1 MALMTSL
8 RGLLQRRRAEREI
21 DDELAFHVEMETQ
34 ANVARG
40 MTPAEARRAALR
52 AFGGVTQAKET
63 VRDVRT
69 LGIES
74 VWQDVR
80 HASRTLAAHP
90 RFTLAAAGML
100 ALAIGLTTAMFTIVD
115 ALIVRPVPFRDPDQ
129 LAHLMMGNDRGGRT
143 VVAPAVLNA
152 WRESPAFHAAESA
165 SWDDA
170 LLEAGGTVVTRK
182 LATVTP
188 GVFEMLGG
196 VRPLRGRLF
205 DATDGR
211 AGRSDRVLV
220 SETVWR
226 ALYNADP
233 ALVGQP
239 LVVDGERLTVV
250 GILPAD
256 FRFPS
261 ADTMLWRPT
270 DLSSP
275 GELARAYV
283 RFEPGVPRDEAL
295 RLATMAAQAADA
307 RNAKLQ
313 LRARLYP
320 LADTDAYTTR
330 AVPLLTG
337 GVILVF
343 LVLSANVSSL
353 LLARLAARRREF
365 SMRAAIGAS
374 RGRLIRQALVESG
387 VLGVLGIAI
396 GAGIAWALVSIA
408 RALIPEP
415 LLMQTLNPLN
425 LDQRAL
431 AATSVSGLLAT
442 LAAGFLPAWLGTR
455 VDAGESLRAVDRS
468 RTETRSA
475 RALSR
480 GLLVVEVALACT
492 LLVGATLL
500 TRSFVN
506 LARADRGLDTT
517 NVTTLW
523 LALPASAA
531 SDSAARE
538 LLARNLD
545 GTLRQLPGVRQ
556 AAWSYGLPPGG
567 GMTSHGEWISDLAG
581 APVVEMEIARYMV
594 SQDFFSL
601 YRIPIIGGRG
611 FEASDEYGN
620 VIVSERLAQTLWPAI
635 DPIGRT
641 FRFEKEQ
648 FRVIGLARE
657 IHYPAIDSRGDGPEF
672 YHRYR
677 PIGTPM
683 VSLRCDPG
691 CPDQAV
697 IRHLLA
703 STHPDVRV
711 QDAGPIELEYAAQLA
726 RPRAA
731 AALAVTFAAVAV
743 IAAAG
748 GLFSVLSYAVGR
760 RRRDFGIRA
769 ALGASRREIRRVVLR
784 DAVIVAAS
792 GLAIGSVFAAM
803 LARALASLQYGV
815 TPGDPLSWALVLVMI
830 ALTTAVASW
839 GPARTAATMDPLALL
854 REE

>member
-1 MALMTSL
+1 M
-8 RGLLQRRRAEREI
+8 
-21 DDELAFHVEMETQ
+21 
-34 ANVARG
+34 
-40 MTPAEARRAALR
+40 
-52 AFGGVTQAKET
+52 
-63 VRDVRT
+63 
-69 LGIES
+69 
-74 VWQDVR
+74 
-80 HASRTLAAHP
+80 
-90 RFTLAAAGML
+90 
-100 ALAIGLTTAMFTIVD
+100 
-115 ALIVRPVPFRDPDQ
+115 
-129 LAHLMMGNDRGGRT
+129 
-143 VVAPAVLNA
+143 
-152 WRESPAFHAAESA
+152 
-165 SWDDA
+165 
-170 LLEAGGTVVTRK
+170 
-182 LATVTP
+182 
-188 GVFEMLGG
+188 
-196 VRPLRGRLF
+196 
-205 DATDGR
+205 
-211 AGRSDRVLV
+211 
-220 SETVWR
+220 
-226 ALYNADP
+226 
-233 ALVGQP
+233 
-239 LVVDGERLTVV
+239 
-250 GILPAD
+250 
-256 FRFPS
+256 
-261 ADTMLWRPT
+261 
-270 DLSSP
+270 
-275 GELARAYV
+275 
-283 RFEPGVPRDEAL
+283 
-295 RLATMAAQAADA
+295 
-307 RNAKLQ
+307 
-313 LRARLYP
+313 
-320 LADTDAYTTR
+320 
-330 AVPLLTG
+330 
-337 GVILVF
+337 
-343 LVLSANVSSL
+343 
-353 LLARLAARRREF
+353 
-365 SMRAAIGAS
+365 
-374 RGRLIRQALVESG
+374 
-387 VLGVLGIAI
+387 
-396 GAGIAWALVSIA
+396 
-408 RALIPEP
+408 
-415 LLMQTLNPLN
+415 
-425 LDQRAL
+425 
-431 AATSVSGLLAT
+431 
-442 LAAGFLPAWLGTR
+442 
-455 VDAGESLRAVDRS
+455 
-468 RTETRSA
+468 
-475 RALSR
+475 
-480 GLLVVEVALACT
+480 
-492 LLVGATLL
+492 
-500 TRSFVN
+500 
-506 LARADRGLDTT
+506 
-517 NVTTLW
+517 
-523 LALPASAA
+523 
-531 SDSAARE
+531 
-538 LLARNLD
+538 
-545 GTLRQLPGVRQ
+545 
-556 AAWSYGLPPGG
+556 
-567 GMTSHGEWISDLAG
+567 
-581 APVVEMEIARYMV
+581 EMEIARYMV